1 MPLSDAEITWIG
13 FVAERDLSKEMAEAE
28 QRAALKKTFLEE
40 QLSTGLTAAHGEV
53 DMAMGLVIEN
63 REDPGAV
70 KAMWLS
76 LTEQEAGS
84 NEIPWRATDD
94 ELADSGLGKW
104 AMRMDLEVD
113 TKEDI
118 GQNTMEIPP
127 EKAAAILQ
135 AHQRILA
142 LQTHMEN
149 QLDNNGERLF
159 SDEDIRKELWTPL
172 MREGLIPENMIPEQ
186 YSEQAIAF
194 KGAMDLY
201 GDKIAAYSETHSKGM
216 DKFKT
221 GMRIAKEV
229 VTVTGAIVSNSISIS
244 NATTIADKNSE
255 IGNLKKE
262 DADLK
267 AELDGAPP
275 PSQDRI
281 NEINER
287 RDAIKTQ
294 SKSLTGQVT
303 EMQNQT
309 KYAQNATAILLGGMS
324 ATELVVDHVA
334 SKEPDPL
341 VKWCNTIEGALSITQ
356 TLAGK
361 TVDSAMRGNGAS
373 TGMITCVSAAI
384 TASFA
389 GVKMVPTLILAVKE
403 PDDNK
408 RARLIDKLIG
418 NLAETVSSSISSVA
432 GKITD
437 EAGKTEDST
446 EKQQLKDQAAALD
459 QIATALKL
467 AITQVGKGPAV
478 LQAIKNGNKGELA
491 MLLGGAAIAAG
502 FGASSEAI
510 YDGVRD
516 DTASREIMD
525 MNKGEAQ
532 FHEGTGSGQEAGQ
545 DAGSAKSM
553 AAITSA
559 LEQMDKP
566 ALSGLKAG
574 SSDPLAGTSAEELA
588 QQIEQQAEENAR
600 KRAESE
606 LAEAFTP
613 EAIQEM
619 MKEADQ
625 ELAGFEE
632 LYSQAHPDGDITKRT
647 AEEIVQAQQ
656 AIDRAMANTAA
667 LRQKVALIN
676 GLTATGAGVLAALV
690 PGTGAVV
697 AAQKVAKD
705 IYVLKKCVD
714 THNAWVDSMEVAFA
728 AQSGVAAAVQNT
740 LKNAK
745 IHLDHAKV
753 SLVLHTAQA
762 GAAVA
767 QVMDPSGV
775 SSIVSASLSMADAVV
790 EFGYKMHTERAI
802 SVGWIAYKDARDNPG
817 NRKRARKALRLNSTL
832 AKYCIAYGASI
843 MGDPSAQQAIRATGL
858 TVAAL
863 QNDKDICVKLIA
875 YLENELSD
883 DPTVLRVVNTK
894 DSKWHP
900 GRPELTL
907 NSWMAFKGAAARSA
921 DPLLAPESAKTPGL
935 DRLLTE
941 LGKIDGW
948 HDKSAFE
955 LARSNYDKLT
965 VAAPDAQFPDQFRTL
980 LDRNRAAYDLLQ
992 RAMTAFSAYA
1002 PVSAASSAAPHEGMA
1017 QIGASFATLARLN
1030 SATVAA
1036 NIDALEG
1043 YIAIHAPS

>member
-13 FVAERDLSKEMAEAE
+13 FVAKRDLAVEMAAAE
-28 QRAALKKTFLEE
+28 QRAAQKKAFLED
-40 QLSTGLTAAHGEV
+40 QLGASLAATHDEI
-53 DMAMGLVIEN
+53 DRAMGLVIEN

-70 KAMWLS
+70 KSLWLS
-76 LTEQEAGS
+76 LTGQEVGTD
-84 NEIPWRATDD
+84 NIPWRATDD
-94 ELADSGLGKW
+94 ELAESGLGKW

-113 TKEDI
+113 TREDI
-118 GQNTMEIPP
+118 GQSTMEIPP

-142 LQTHMEN
+142 LQAHMEN
-149 QLDNNGERLF
+149 QLDDNGERLF

-172 MREGLIPENMIPEQ
+172 MREGLIPENMIPDKC
-186 YSEQAIAF
+186 SEQAIAF
-194 KGAMDLY
+194 QGAMDFY
-201 GDKIAAYSETHSKGM
+201 GDKLAAYSETHSKGM

-229 VTVTGAIVSNSISIS
+229 VTVTGAIVSNSITIS
-244 NATTIADKNSE
+244 NATTVADKNSD
-255 IGNLKKE
+255 IKSLKKE

-267 AELDGAPP
+267 TELDGTPP

-281 NEINER
+281 TEINER

-294 SKSLTGQVT
+294 SKTLTDQVT
-303 EMQNQT
+303 QMQNET
-309 KYAQNATAILLGGMS
+309 KYAQNATAILLGGLS
-324 ATELVVDHVA
+324 GTELVVDHVA

-361 TVDSAMRGNGAS
+361 TVDTAMRGNGAS
-373 TGMITCVSAAI
+373 SGMITCVSAAI

-403 PDDNK
+403 PDDIK
-408 RARLIDKLIG
+408 RAKLIDKLIG
-418 NLAETVSSSISSVA
+418 NLAETVASSITSVA
-432 GKITD
+432 GRVTD
-437 EAGKTEDST
+437 EAGSTEDST
-446 EKQQLKDQAAALD
+446 EKQKLKDQAAALS
-459 QIATALKL
+459 QVASALKL

-478 LQAIKNGNKGELA
+478 LQAIKTGNKAELA
-491 MLLGGAAIAAG
+491 MLLGGAAIAAA

-510 YDGVRD
+510 YDGVRED
-516 DTASREIMD
+516 AASREIMD
-525 MNKGEAQ
+525 MDSGEAL
-532 FHEGTGSGQEAGQ
+532 FHEGTGAGQEAGQ
-545 DAGSAKSM
+545 DAGSAVSM

-559 LEQMDKP
+559 LDQMDKP
-566 ALSGLKAG
+566 ALAGLKA
-574 SSDPLAGTSAEELA
+574 SASDPLAGTSAEELA
-588 QQIEQQAEENAR
+588 QQIEQQAEDNAR
-600 KRAESE
+600 QQAERE

-613 EAIQEM
+613 EAIEEM

-625 ELAGFEE
+625 ELVGFEE
-632 LYSQAHPDGDITKRT
+632 LYSQAHPDGDITQRT

-740 LKNAK
+740 LKNSR

-767 QVMDPSGV
+767 QVMDPTGA

-790 EFGYKMHTERAI
+790 EFGYKMHGERAI
-802 SVGWIAYKDARDNPG
+802 SVGWSAYKDARDNPG

-832 AKYCIAYGASI
+832 AKCCIAYGASI
-843 MGDPSAQQAIRATGL
+843 MGDPSAQQAMRASGL

-863 QNDKDICVKLIA
+863 QNDKDICVKLIT
-875 YLENELSD
+875 YLETELTD

-907 NSWMAFKGAAARSA
+907 TSWMTFKGAAARSA
-921 DPLLAPESAKTPGL
+921 EPLLAPESTKTPGL

-941 LGKIDGW
+941 LGKLDSW
-948 HDKSAFE
+948 QDKSAIE
-955 LARSNYDKLT
+955 LARSNYEKLT
-965 VAAPDAQFPDQFRTL
+965 VAAPDTPFPALFADL
-980 LDRNRAAYDLLQ
+980 LSANREAYELLQ
-992 RAMTAFSAYA
+992 RADTAFSAYA
-1002 PVSAASSAAPHEGMA
+1002 PLSAASSVAPHEGMA

-1043 YIAIHAPS
+1043 YIALHAAG